1 MRKHAIRTV
10 ALAAALAGALSLTA
24 MACSSDDTTSSTD
37 TTAKSSD
44 SSTESTVIGNVLPPV
59 VLNADDT
66 STTVKAGTTVT
77 FDLGDPG
84 EGRFVAES
92 SDPSVFKVEGEGK
105 TEGTYTTNA
114 GGVAVASGTAE
125 VTVQFFGS
133 TNGVGSPTTFTITV
147 E

>member
-10 ALAAALAGALSLTA
+10 ALSAGLAGALSFSV

-37 TTAKSSD
+37 TTASSSD
-44 SSTESTVIGNVLPPV
+44 SSMVGNVLPPV

-66 STTVKAGTTVT
+66 STTVNVGTTVT

>member
-1 MRKHAIRTV
+1 M
-10 ALAAALAGALSLTA
+10 
-24 MACSSDDTTSSTD
+24 
-37 TTAKSSD
+37 
-44 SSTESTVIGNVLPPV
+44 

-66 STTVKAGTTVT
+66 STTVSAGTTVT

>member
-1 MRKHAIRTV
+1 MRKPAIRTI
-10 ALAAALAGALSLTA
+10 ALAAALAGALSLSA

-37 TTAKSSD
+37 TTAKPSD
-44 SSTESTVIGNVLPPV
+44 SSTESTVGNVLPPV

-66 STTVKAGTTVT
+66 STTVSVGTTVT

-105 TEGTYTTNA
+105 TEGTFTTNA

-125 VTVQFFGS
+125 VTVQFAGS
-133 TNGVGSPTTFTITV
+133 ANGLGSPTTFTITV

>member
-1 MRKHAIRTV
+1 MRKPAIRTI
-10 ALAAALAGALSLTA
+10 ALAAALAGTLSLTT

-44 SSTESTVIGNVLPPV
+44 SSTESTVGNVLPPV

-105 TEGTYTTNA
+105 TEGTYTANA

>member
-1 MRKHAIRTV
+1 MRKHAIRTI
-10 ALAAALAGALSLTA
+10 ALAAGLAGALSFSV
-24 MACSSDDTTSSTD
+24 MACSSDDDNSSTD
-37 TTAKSSD
+37 TTAPSSD
-44 SSTESTVIGNVLPPV
+44 SSVVGNVLPPV

-66 STTVKAGTTVT
+66 STTVNVGTTVT

-133 TNGVGSPTTFTITV
+133 TNGVGSPTTFTVTV

>member
-1 MRKHAIRTV
+1 MRKPAIRTI
-10 ALAAALAGALSLTA
+10 ALAAALAGTLSLTT

-37 TTAKSSD
+37 TTASSSD
-44 SSTESTVIGNVLPPV
+44 SSTESTVGNVLPPV

-66 STTVKAGTTVT
+66 STTVSAGTTVT